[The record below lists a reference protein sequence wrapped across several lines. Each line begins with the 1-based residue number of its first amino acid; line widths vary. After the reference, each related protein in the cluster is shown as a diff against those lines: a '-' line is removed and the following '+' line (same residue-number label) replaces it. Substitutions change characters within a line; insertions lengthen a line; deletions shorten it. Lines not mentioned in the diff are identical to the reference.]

1 MFFLC
6 FVLFCFVA
14 VYFETQKQVLEAGHP
29 CFLLSSMPLS
39 PDSAKRS
46 LHLSFVLSAILV
58 SYIFLSGSVKKKKS
72 LSIFLKKILMAK
84 YQICRCGSVQ
94 LHSKVILLLSSMKW
108 NTWMMICF
116 QRNGDDLT
124 WHQSRLWSML
134 LDRKIRKWNLQ
145 GILKWLSKCCIL
157 VQQCSLNKAG
167 ESHIRFY
174 FSEVFFVRSPIMP
187 PRMVALQISSSEKTG
202 YILLAA

>member
-1 MFFLC
+1 MFFWC
-6 FVLFCFVA
+6 FVLFCGCLFWNTKA
-14 VYFETQKQVLEAGHP
+14 SAGSRTSTFP
-29 CFLLSSMPLS
+29 SSMPLS

-58 SYIFLSGSVKKKKS
+58 SYILLSASVKKKKS
-72 LSIFLKKILMAK
+72 LSIYLKKILMAK